1 MKLVVVKIK
10 IVMGV
15 SSISKRDN
23 EVQIDATIIHIRFQI
38 GATKKI
44 NRRKSRN
51 RCLFDPF
58 YMTLSISF

>member
-1 MKLVVVKIK
+1 M
-10 IVMGV
+10 VMGV

-44 NRRKSRN
+44 NRRKSPN

-58 YMTLSISF
+58 YMILSISF